1 MSESIKLYP
10 NELQDERGNMT
21 DAELGNFKKFISEAE
36 SQYSSSEFNRIAKY
50 VFTGMKGLGGYFIWS
65 VYVHEGRIKQI
76 AFSSKSMEYNK
87 YAWLLNYGKYN
98 LTYTIYGTNRNYGCP
113 EYGGGGSASFGSDIT
128 PTNQQKLTA
137 IVNDSIIYRG
147 DNIDD
152 AANYIMQKA

>member
-1 MSESIKLYP
+1 
-10 NELQDERGNMT
+10 
-21 DAELGNFKKFISEAE
+21 
-36 SQYSSSEFNRIAKY
+36 
-50 VFTGMKGLGGYFIWS
+50 
-65 VYVHEGRIKQI
+65 
-76 AFSSKSMEYNK
+76 MEYNK

-128 PTNQQKLTA
+128 PTNQQKLTE